1 MEELL
6 ESLEKTLWPFES
18 LQLRMSATD
27 RSEREQ
33 RNLARELRLDLPK
46 LESLRELF
54 NSCDDDRSG
63 FIEWP
68 VPWS

>member
-1 MEELL
+1 
-6 ESLEKTLWPFES
+6 
-18 LQLRMSATD
+18 MSATD

-33 RNLARELRLDLPK
+33 RNLARELGLDLPK

-54 NSCDDDRSG
+54 NNCDDDRSG

-68 VPWS
+68 VP